1 MKLLHIVGN
10 RPQFVK
16 LTTVLR
22 ASVSHPEVQ
31 NIVVHTGQ
39 HYDFNM
45 SDLFFQELNIL
56 KPHHYLGVGAGS
68 SAYQT
73 GHMIQKLEAV
83 LTEEK
88 PDCVMVYGDTNS
100 TLAGA
105 LSASMLH
112 LRCAHVESGMREY
125 IQRAEELNRRIADL
139 CSDFLF
145 CPLPSAA
152 RNLIDERI
160 PEERIFVT
168 GDVTYDSYLLN
179 VQKAESSDILDRIGV
194 HSGQFILLT
203 LHRAETVDVYQELAE
218 VVDAIAAIDQPVVF
232 PIHPRTRKRLIEYGL
247 LQKLEKPP
255 RLYQLEPVGY
265 FDLIKLLKYTSVVVT
280 DSGGVL
286 REAFFAGRPVVSL
299 DHKEGHRQIFKEI
312 FEAGYAVIGK
322 GKEGILKAVHDMT
335 NRAFMPV
342 KNNPFGD
349 GKAAEKIIKI
359 LTGNL
364 AGV

>member
-112 LRCAHVESGMREY
+112 LR
-125 IQRAEELNRRIADL
+125 
-139 CSDFLF
+139 F